1 MSSVTFINDPLEMFV
16 TSLFRAQCSALILRS
31 VGTSGLEPL
40 AGCPPQSQSRA
51 WPEGRSADVEVG
63 IKTWA

>member
-1 MSSVTFINDPLEMFV
+1 MSV
-16 TSLFRAQCSALILRS
+16 TSLFRAQCSAVILRS
-31 VGTSGLEPL
+31 AGTSGLEPL

-63 IKTWA
+63 NRDLGLASFIFSLI